1 MPQHYTSE
9 FKKKIIRLHEDEG
22 RTYKSIA
29 AEYGISKSSIY
40 RWCSEFRVECQT
52 ILIMKKYYD
61 NMSENLKLKK
71 EIKALR
77 KENLFLKKNS
87 GILRKG
93 IQLKTHRLIDRYYT
107 EFGVK

>member
-9 FKKKIIRLHEDEG
+9 FKKKIIPLHEDEG

-77 KENLFLKKNS
+77 KENLFLKKTAAFFA
-87 GILRKG
+87 R
-93 IQLKTHRLIDRYYT
+93 
-107 EFGVK
+107 EFN